1 MTQKISPKIA
11 ENISIATPAS
21 HYYSMEH
28 FHKGSC
34 VDHAH
39 RDYGPQKG
47 KNIKL

>member
-11 ENISIATPAS
+11 ENINIATPAR

-39 RDYGPQKG
+39 RAYGPQKG